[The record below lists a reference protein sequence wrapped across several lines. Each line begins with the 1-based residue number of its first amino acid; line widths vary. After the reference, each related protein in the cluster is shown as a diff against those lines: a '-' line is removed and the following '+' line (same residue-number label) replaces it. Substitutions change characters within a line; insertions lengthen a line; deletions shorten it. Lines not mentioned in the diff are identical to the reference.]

1 MISSQIERN
10 KKNQELILPGI
21 LRWQDLPVHCRP
33 QCLALHSCSSCS
45 AWRGHSWS
53 WPCCCWPL
61 TWGSCR
67 TGRRRR
73 RSRCGKIPRREEA
86 VAWSLLYNPPAPSL
100 CCVGCSVLVVWP
112 VGQQCSG
119 ELSAHLTAT
128 LPVCQDGTEPAQSS
142 QRSLPAQPSPHW
154 VSLSLSSLLWH
165 FYNNYVWTNW
175 HCQTVSLQQ
184 YATWNRENYTHNN
197 LSQPRGS

>member
-1 MISSQIERN
+1 M
-10 KKNQELILPGI
+10 LPGI

-33 QCLALHSCSSCS
+33 RCLALHSCSSCS

-142 QRSLPAQPSPHW
+142 QRSLPAQPRPHW

-165 FYNNYVWTNW
+165 FYNNYELTDTVKLS
-175 HCQTVSLQQ
+175 HC
-184 YATWNRENYTHNN
+184 NN
-197 LSQPRGS
+197 MQPETGKVIHIIISPNPEVPSPVAQ